1 MRTDAAFQ
9 HISLTRA
16 LFDTSPTQSLEFSL
30 QATTSGESVLS
41 IPLGLTFSL
50 IQTAETR
57 SATLLDLLLRSSPI
71 AKAVL
76 IVLIVFS
83 IYSWS
88 IIISKWLWLRKA
100 ERETNSFLSRF
111 ARGGKLSD
119 FYQAAAE
126 ADDGSP
132 LVRVFIAGY
141 DEISNQIGDAGGR
154 VRNLDALGRVLQS
167 ATISE
172 VSRMERRLSWL
183 ATTANASPF
192 IGLFGTVVG
201 IIIAFQGLSSAAG
214 SSIQAVAPGIAEAL
228 IATAAG
234 IAAAVPAA
242 IFYNYF
248 LNRIKALT
256 ATIDQ
261 FCLKLLNLV
270 EQHYIKADV

>member
-1 MRTDAAFQ
+1 M
-9 HISLTRA
+9 
-16 LFDTSPTQSLEFSL
+16 
-30 QATTSGESVLS
+30 S
-41 IPLGLTFSL
+41 IPVGLTLSL

-57 SATLLDLLLRSSPI
+57 SATLIDLLLRASPI

-76 IVLIVFS
+76 IVLLIFS

-88 IIISKWLWLRKA
+88 IIISKWFWLKKA
-100 ERETNSFLSRF
+100 ERETNAFLSRF
-111 ARGGKLSD
+111 SRGGKLSD
-119 FYQAAAE
+119 FYQAAD
-126 ADDGSP
+126 ADTGSP
-132 LVRVFIAGY
+132 LVRVFVAGY
-141 DEISNQIGDAGGR
+141 DEISNQISEAGGR
-154 VRNLDALGRVLQS
+154 VRNLEALGRVLQS

-172 VSRMERRLSWL
+172 VSQMEQRLSWL

-201 IIIAFQGLSSAAG
+201 IIIAFQGLSSASG

-256 ATIDQ
+256 ATIDR
-261 FCLKLLNLV
+261 FCLELLNLV
-270 EQHYIKADV
+270 ERHYIKADV